1 MLDAPEALA
10 QYFAPGPGRS
20 YTTLPTDIAGRRP
33 LGQAWRRLDHALD
46 DFIADELIA
55 A

>member
-10 QYFAPGPGRS
+10 QYFAPPGRS
-20 YTTLPTDIAGRRP
+20 YTTLPTDIAGRGP